1 MDRIEVI
8 TRVERRRKWT
18 DAEKAAVLAETD
30 TPGTNIAAVARK
42 HGIARSVVY
51 NWRSARRAHAIA
63 AIPSAEPVE
72 FIPIGVVD
80 GAQAVASSEPLSV
93 ATSAADNRPTPSA
106 DHGGMIEVE
115 FADGPRLRVDGLVN
129 ERAPCRVL
137 WALKSLGW
145 SAWRLAHR
153 SIWSAVPSIS
163 GTASTARRPRRNR
176 SWGPVHS
183 LATYFSSVVSAR
195 TIGLSEGA
203 LLGCVRP
210 IPVRQAA
217 GEGPVR
223 LAADRR
229 WRLDPDARTARA
241 ADRGYGL
248 ETDCSTAADTAP
260 WIETPLCRRRL

>member
-1 MDRIEVI
+1 MAPHGRYIFYYRPPAADQPACPTPTRSKVRAMNQDSPSLSTQEQWGGTHGEAAPSLLSLRGIVKSFVGVRVLDQVDFDLRAGEVH
-8 TRVERRRKWT
+8 
-18 DAEKAAVLAETD
+18 VLFGENGAGKSTLI
-30 TPGTNIAAVARK
+30 NIAAGALSCDE
-42 HGIARSVVY
+42 GILALQGETMRFHSVQD
-51 NWRSARRAHAIA
+51 ARRAGIVE
-63 AIPSAEPVE
+63 EPE
-72 FIPIGVVD
+72 FW
-80 GAQAVASSEPLSV
+80 QSE
-93 ATSAADNRPTPSA
+93 
-106 DHGGMIEVE
+106 EE
-115 FADGPRLRVDGLVN
+115 
-129 ERAPCRVL
+129 PCFPNPYY
-137 WALKSLGW
+137 GF
-145 SAWRLAHR
+145 
-153 SIWSAVPSIS
+153 PSIS